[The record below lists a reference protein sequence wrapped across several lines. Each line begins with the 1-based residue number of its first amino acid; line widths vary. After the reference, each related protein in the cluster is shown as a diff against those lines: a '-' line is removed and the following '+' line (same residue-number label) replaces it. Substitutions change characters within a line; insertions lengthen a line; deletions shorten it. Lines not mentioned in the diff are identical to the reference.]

1 MLADLVGGSRDLL
14 RRAIAA
20 ATGRLMIALPAPE
33 QRATFLSLGFVPA
46 PYTLR
51 LLGKAFTGKLN
62 ADPAAWRFT
71 LGDTDFF

>member
-1 MLADLVGGSRDLL
+1 VLADLVGASKDLL
-14 RRAIAA
+14 RRAVSAA
-20 ATGRLMIALPAPE
+20 GGRLMIALPAPE
-33 QRATFLSLGFVPA
+33 QRSTFLSLGFVPA

-51 LLGKAFTGKLN
+51 LLGKSVAGKLN